1 MFATQFFLQSPDEQ
15 NQADTTVIK
24 CLTLQQ
30 TVGTMQGLSTDEST
44 RLLSIWMF
52 ELITK
57 GKQLA
62 TVKSR
67 SRADISRIN
76 PFVRANGGTV
86 GCLYAFI

>member
-44 RLLSIWMF
+44 RLLSI
-52 ELITK
+52 
-57 GKQLA
+57 
-62 TVKSR
+62 
-67 SRADISRIN
+67 
-76 PFVRANGGTV
+76 
-86 GCLYAFI
+86 